1 MAEISRAREDAV
13 DCLAAEVSWV
23 LFEYEGTD
31 RQGQMATGVLDAPS
45 KAACEDQLREMGV
58 TPQKVWKKGGGA
70 IIIPGITKVPNKSM
84 VVFTRQLATMID
96 AGLPLVKCL
105 EILGTQEPN
114 PLFQMTILQVKQ
126 SVESGST
133 FAGALGKHP
142 AVFDNLFTNL
152 ISAGEMGGILDTILN
167 RLSAYMEKAAKLKAK
182 VKSAMKY
189 PITVIFVSG
198 IITMFL
204 LVKVIPQF
212 AGMFKSMGKDLPALT
227 VSVVAFS
234 DYAVNNFW
242 SIMGIIAG
250 VLIAFFGIKSTEKGA
265 YAIDWVLLRLP
276 VMGDL
281 VTKASIAKFTR
292 TLGTLISSGVPILD
306 ALDIVAKTAGNRVIE
321 DAVYYVKDQISEGKS
336 IAGPLLEAGVFP
348 KMVVQMI
355 GVGESTGAMDI
366 MLSKIADFYD
376 DEVDTAVD
384 GLTSMIEPIIMVV
397 LGGIIGTVM
406 LAMYMPIFAMGDT
419 FA

>member
-1 MAEISRAREDAV
+1 M
-13 DCLAAEVSWV
+13 

-31 RQGQMATGVLDAPS
+31 RQGQIATGVLDGPG
-45 KAACEDQLREMGV
+45 KAAIEEQLRSMGV
-58 TPQKVWKKGGGA
+58 TPQKIWKKGGGA

-133 FAGALGKHP
+133 FAGALAKHP
-142 AVFDNLFTNL
+142 HVFDNLFTNL

-167 RLSAYMEKAAKLKAK
+167 RLSAYMEKAAKLKSK

-189 PITVIFVSG
+189 PVTVIFVSG

-212 AGMFKSMGKDLPALT
+212 AGMFKSMGKDLPQLT
-227 VSVVAFS
+227 VTVVAFS

-242 SIMGIIAG
+242 MIMGIIS
-250 VLIAFFGIKSTEKGA
+250 VVMIAFFLTKRTERGA
-265 YAIDWVLLRLP
+265 YAIDWILLRLP

-281 VTKASIAKFTR
+281 VTKAAIAKFTR

-306 ALDIVAKTAGNRVIE
+306 ALEIVAKTAGNRVIE
-321 DAVYYVKDQISEGKS
+321 NAVYYVRDQISEGKS
-336 IAGPLLEAGVFP
+336 IAGPLMEVGVFP

-376 DEVDTAVD
+376 DEVDTSVD
-384 GLTSMIEPIIMVV
+384 GLTSMIEPLIMVV

>member
-1 MAEISRAREDAV
+1 M
-13 DCLAAEVSWV
+13 

-31 RQGQMATGVLDAPS
+31 RQGQFASGVLDGPGQ
-45 KAACEDQLREMGV
+45 AAIEEQLRSMGV
-58 TPQKVWKKGGGA
+58 TPQKIWKKGGGA

-142 AVFDNLFTNL
+142 HVFDNLFTNL

-167 RLSAYMEKAAKLKAK
+167 RLSAYMEKAAKLKSK

-189 PITVIFVSG
+189 PVTVIFVSG

-212 AGMFKSMGKDLPALT
+212 AGMFKSMGKDLPQLT
-227 VSVVAFS
+227 VTVVAFS

-242 SIMGIIAG
+242 TIMGIFSVVMITFF
-250 VLIAFFGIKSTEKGA
+250 LIKRTERGA
-265 YAIDWVLLRLP
+265 YAIDWILLRLP

-281 VTKASIAKFTR
+281 VTKAAIAKFTR

-321 DAVYYVKDQISEGKS
+321 NAVYYVRDQISEGKS
-336 IAGPLLEAGVFP
+336 IAGPLMEVGVFP

-376 DEVDTAVD
+376 DEVDTSVD
-384 GLTSMIEPIIMVV
+384 GLTSMIEPLIMVV

>member
-1 MAEISRAREDAV
+1 M
-13 DCLAAEVSWV
+13 

-31 RQGQMATGVLDAPS
+31 RQGQFATGVLDGPGQ
-45 KAACEDQLREMGV
+45 AAIEEQLRSMGV
-58 TPQKVWKKGGGA
+58 TPQKIWKKGGGA
-70 IIIPGITKVPNKSM
+70 IIIPGITKVPTKSM

-142 AVFDNLFTNL
+142 HVFDNLFTNL

-167 RLSAYMEKAAKLKAK
+167 RLSAYMEKAQKLKAK

-189 PITVIFVSG
+189 PVTVIFVSG

-227 VSVVAFS
+227 VTVVAFS

-242 SIMGIIAG
+242 TIMGIFSVVMITFF
-250 VLIAFFGIKSTEKGA
+250 LIKRTEKGA
-265 YAIDWVLLRLP
+265 YAIDWILLRLP

-281 VTKASIAKFTR
+281 VTKAAIAKFTR

-321 DAVYYVKDQISEGKS
+321 NAVYYVRDQISEGKS
-336 IAGPLLEAGVFP
+336 IAGPLMEVGVFP

-376 DEVDTAVD
+376 DEVDTSVD
-384 GLTSMIEPIIMVV
+384 GLTSMIEPLIMVL

>member
-1 MAEISRAREDAV
+1 M
-13 DCLAAEVSWV
+13 

-31 RQGQMATGVLDAPS
+31 RQGLFATGVLDGPGQ
-45 KAACEDQLREMGV
+45 AAIEQQLRSMGV
-58 TPQKVWKKGGGA
+58 TPQKIWKKGGGA
-70 IIIPGITKVPNKSM
+70 IIIPGFTTVPNKSM

-105 EILGTQEPN
+105 EILGSQEPN

-133 FAGALGKHP
+133 FAGALAKHP
-142 AVFDNLFTNL
+142 HVFDNLFTNL

-167 RLSAYMEKAAKLKAK
+167 RLSAYMEKAAKLKGK

-189 PITVIFVSG
+189 PVTVLFVSG

-212 AGMFKSMGKDLPALT
+212 AGMFQSMGKDLPQLT
-227 VSVVAFS
+227 VTVVAFS
-234 DYAVNNFW
+234 NYAVENFW
-242 SIMGIIAG
+242 MIMGS
-250 VLIAFFGIKSTEKGA
+250 VSVSLVAFILVKRTEKGA
-265 YAIDWVLLRLP
+265 YWIDWILLRLP

-306 ALDIVAKTAGNRVIE
+306 ALEIVAKTAGNRVIE
-321 DAVYYVKDQISEGKS
+321 DAVYYVRDQISEGKS
-336 IAGPLLEAGVFP
+336 IAGPLMEVGVFP

-376 DEVDTAVD
+376 DEVDMSVD
-384 GLTSMIEPIIMVV
+384 GLTSMIEPLIMVV